1 MNELLFRQLRKYLP
15 EELRERE
22 DMQAFLQAVSTSYD
36 NLEDQFNITQ
46 RAMKLS
52 SDELYQANVS
62 LRQETEKQRALLSRF
77 EEVIN
82 RVAPASGAPLLEG
95 KSLSDYISTQAEEL
109 IAVNKKQERLLQE
122 LEEQNQELS
131 DYAHIVSH
139 DLKSPLRNIDA
150 LLSWL
155 REDYADVLDENGL
168 QQMELIKTHLE
179 KMDAL
184 IGGILH
190 YSTIGRD
197 SGTESQID
205 LNLLLQET
213 LSGIP
218 IPESIDVQVH
228 RLPVI
233 AADRF
238 KIQQLFQNL
247 ICNAV
252 KSIEK
257 PSGTIKIVGREL
269 DSGYQFEVTDTGKGI
284 DPNYFDKIFKV
295 FQKLEHDS
303 ASTGI
308 GLSIVKKIVNS
319 YGGSIWLDSEPGKGT
334 TFYFTLPQTENYYE
348 KP

>member
-1 MNELLFRQLRKYLP
+1 MNELLIRQLRKYLP
-15 EELRERE
+15 EDLRERE
-22 DMQAFLQAVSTSYD
+22 DLQAFLQAVSTSYD
-36 NLEDQFNITQ
+36 NLEDQFNTTQ

-82 RVAPASGAPLLEG
+82 RVAPLTGSKLPEG
-95 KSLSDYISTQAEEL
+95 KNLSDYISAQAEEL
-109 IAVNKKQERLLQE
+109 IAVTKKQERLLQE
-122 LEEQNQELS
+122 LELQNQELS

-150 LLSWL
+150 LVSWL

-168 QQMELIKTHLE
+168 QQMDLIKTHLE

-197 SGTESQID
+197 SGSESRID
-205 LNLLLQET
+205 LNVLLPDILG
-213 LSGIP
+213 GIQ
-218 IPESIDVQVH
+218 IPEGIDLQVH

-233 AADRF
+233 TADRF

-257 PSGTIKIVGREL
+257 PSGSIKIVVREL

-295 FQKLEHDS
+295 FQKIEHDS
-303 ASTGI
+303 PSTGI

-319 YGGSIWLDSEPGKGT
+319 YGGNIWLDSEPGKGT
-334 TFYFTLPQTENYYE
+334 TFYFTLPQTENQYE